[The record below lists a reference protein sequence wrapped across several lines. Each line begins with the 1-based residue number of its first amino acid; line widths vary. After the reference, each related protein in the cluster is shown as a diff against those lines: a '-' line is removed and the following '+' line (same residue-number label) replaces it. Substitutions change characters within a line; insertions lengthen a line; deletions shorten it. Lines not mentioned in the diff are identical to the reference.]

1 MYALRPE
8 RRVESNDARTAVRRF
23 SGPVADELFVLCR
36 PPSGVSDVSG
46 QAEAVYAAIRDLLA
60 ADGVGPEAIVTEW
73 VFFRRL
79 GAHRDVV
86 RAARSRMLGAGLRA
100 YRPATT
106 LIGQPPIGD
115 DADLEVAVTA
125 VVPRDS
131 QSSSSDVRRRV
142 ACACETCAAGMRAR
156 VDRVGDETSLHAAN
170 VHGSGRDAFAEAYDM
185 FCVAEGLL
193 TEAGMRFTDVVRT
206 WIHVRDIGRDYD
218 ALNRARRQFFRDR
231 GIERRPASTG
241 VQGIPSPDAHGFSL
255 GLHAMRSPGR
265 LDATPMSSSS
275 LNEAWT
281 YGADFSRG
289 LRVTDANKVTLY
301 VSGTASIDETGRTLH
316 AGDLAAQADRMLHN
330 VASLL
335 EPHGAT
341 FADVV
346 SGIAYLKHASDAPV
360 VRRMFRDRGF
370 EGFPCALVEAP
381 LCRPEM
387 LCEVEVVG
395 ILPRGA

>member
-1 MYALRPE
+1 M
-8 RRVESNDARTAVRRF
+8 
-23 SGPVADELFVLCR
+23 
-36 PPSGVSDVSG
+36 
-46 QAEAVYAAIRDLLA
+46 
-60 ADGVGPEAIVTEW
+60 
-73 VFFRRL
+73 
-79 GAHRDVV
+79 H
-86 RAARSRMLGAGLRA
+86 
-100 YRPATT
+100 
-106 LIGQPPIGD
+106 
-115 DADLEVAVTA
+115 
-125 VVPRDS
+125 
-131 QSSSSDVRRRV
+131 
-142 ACACETCAAGMRAR
+142 AR
-156 VDRVGDETSLHAAN
+156 VVRVGDETSLHAAN

-193 TEAGMRFTDVVRT
+193 TEAGMRFADVVRT

-218 ALNRARRQFFRDR
+218 ALNGARRQFFHDR
-231 GIERRPASTG
+231 RIERRPASTG
-241 VQGIPSPDAHGFSL
+241 VQGTPFPDAHGFSL
-255 GLHAMRSPGR
+255 GLHAVKSPGR
-265 LDATPMSSSS
+265 LDATPMSSPS

-289 LRVTDANKVTLY
+289 LRFTDANKVTLY
-301 VSGTASIDETGRTLH
+301 VSGTASIDETGGTVH
-316 AGDLAAQADRMLHN
+316 AGDVAAQADRMLHN

-341 FADVV
+341 LRDVV

-360 VRRMFRDRGF
+360 VRAMFRDRGF